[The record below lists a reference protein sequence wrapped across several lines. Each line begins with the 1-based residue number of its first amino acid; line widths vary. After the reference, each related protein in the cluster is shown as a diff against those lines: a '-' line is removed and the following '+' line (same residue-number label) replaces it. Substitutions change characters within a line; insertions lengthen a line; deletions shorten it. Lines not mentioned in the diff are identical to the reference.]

1 MKNTFKA
8 VLFFFMLCNSAVAQQ
23 KGILLSSKTDDDTEF
38 FRENKRVK
46 IKTIDGKKHTGR
58 IKIIDENTIRID
70 NDLIAIGSIT
80 KIRRQSLFSAILSGG
95 FIAIGGAAVVGGAT
109 TDKAS
114 FGADLIIIAGALSG
128 GIGTIIQAI
137 GDNHKKYEWDYKI
150 VMDYKE

>member
-1 MKNTFKA
+1 MKNTLKA
-8 VLFFFMLCNSAVAQQ
+8 ILFFFMLFNSAVAQ
-23 KGILLSSKTDDDTEF
+23 KNGILLTSKTDDDTEF

-58 IKIIDENTIRID
+58 IKIVDENTIMID
-70 NDLIAIGSIT
+70 NDLIAMNTIR

-109 TDKAS
+109 DKGGS
-114 FGADLIIIAGALSG
+114 YGSGLIIIAGALSG
-128 GIGTIIQAI
+128 GIGTIIQAVGI
-137 GDNHKKYEWDYKI
+137 NHKKHRWDYKI

>member
-1 MKNTFKA
+1 MKNTLKA
-8 VLFFFMLCNSAVAQQ
+8 ILFLFMLCNIAVAQQ

-58 IKIIDENTIRID
+58 IQIVDENTIKID

-109 TDKAS
+109 DKAS
-114 FGADLIIIAGALSG
+114 FGADLIIIAGVLSG
-128 GIGTIIQAI
+128 GIGTIIPAI
-137 GDNHKKYEWDYKI
+137 GVNHKKYKWDYKI
-150 VMDYKE
+150 VMDYKK